1 MCSVLH
7 PGGRNMHA
15 KLLSKNA
22 RNLRYWQAWTYIC
35 AIATICR
42 SIRRHPCRS
51 ILCQKISALH
61 SAPAA
66 CYEPIWNEGCS
77 PGPWGHKTCTSPPW
91 PVRRARS
98 HACIRRVETSQT
110 EWLKIWRFVALTI
123 CPFDY
128 LSLQSEEGSLPS
140 NWFFARGK
148 NRFSLTAGQP
158 ACTKI
163 YVKIGFFMWIE
174 QPFMQIRFWHV
185 YV

>member
-1 MCSVLH
+1 MQRTTPWRKKHACKASIKKCKESQILTGLNIYMCDRDDMSIDQAPSV
-7 PGGRNMHA
+7 PFDFV
-15 KLLSKNA
+15 
-22 RNLRYWQAWTYIC
+22 
-35 AIATICR
+35 
-42 SIRRHPCRS
+42 
-51 ILCQKISALH
+51 CQKISALH
-61 SAPAA
+61 SAPAV
-66 CYEPIWNEGCS
+66 CYEPIWNDGCS

-140 NWFFARGK
+140 NWFFAHGQ